1 MGAFRVWGL
10 VIGTIGVVGTCIPA
24 HVGQSCL
31 GQEPREP
38 SVGQAAEG
46 IGRVRIVDT
55 RQAETTGRLLAANEA
70 GIEYVTD
77 QLNAK
82 RTADELVRVEF
93 APQRAN
99 ATEAMVLTLVDGSR
113 FYGSQLVGK
122 EQAWQFIDSAGVAMS
137 LGAGVVGA
145 LQVRGLAGE
154 LKTAWEA
161 AVAER
166 MESDSLI
173 VLRPGN
179 TLDRVSGLIREVKE
193 GKVVFDVDGQIV
205 EVAMAKLAGMVWFRK
220 PLETI
225 KPTIAIQ
232 MTDGGVAY
240 AETFRWTAERVEV
253 QGLLGEGFHF
263 PSARL
268 AAIDYSHANLRW
280 LSAVASLESRS
291 DKRMDWKWESKSL
304 ERALAPRMV
313 RRRAETGSLAEDLFF
328 PGPGSYVFRVP
339 EGFTRLVSKIERT
352 GGGAQQSPVTVEV
365 WQDDVR
371 VFEKSMSS
379 TDEVLELDVS
389 LAANKKVRL
398 SVLSPGRLMIGTEL
412 RWNEPRLVR

>member
-1 MGAFRVWGL
+1 MGAFRVWGW
-10 VIGTIGVVGTCIPA
+10 VIGTIGVVGTCVSA
-24 HVGQSCL
+24 HNGQSCL
-31 GQEPREP
+31 GQEPSEP
-38 SVGQAAEG
+38 SVGQAADRN
-46 IGRVRIVDT
+46 GRVRIVDN
-55 RQAETTGRLLAANEA
+55 RQAETTGRLVAADEA
-70 GIEYVTD
+70 GIEYVAD

-82 RTADELVRVEF
+82 RTAEELVRVEF

-99 ATEAMVLTLVDGSR
+99 AAEAMVLTLVDGSR

-122 EQAWQFIDSAGVAMS
+122 EQGWQFSDTAGVS
-137 LGAGVVGA
+137 IGLGAGVVEA
-145 LQVRGLAGE
+145 VQVRALAGD

-166 MESDSLI
+166 IESDSLI

-193 GKVVFDVDGQIV
+193 DKVVFDVDGQIV
-205 EVAMAKLAGMVWFRK
+205 EVALAKLAGMIWFRK
-220 PLETI
+220 PLDKI

-240 AETFRWTAERVEV
+240 AETFRWTPERVEV
-253 QGLLGEGFHF
+253 QGILGEGFSF
-263 PSARL
+263 PTKRL

-280 LSAVASLESRS
+280 LSAVASLESKS
-291 DKRMDWKWESKSL
+291 DKRMDWKWESNSL

-313 RRRAETGSLAEDLFF
+313 RRRTDTESMAEDLLF

-371 VFEKSMSS
+371 VFEKSMSF
-379 TDEVLELDVS
+379 TDEVLELDVP